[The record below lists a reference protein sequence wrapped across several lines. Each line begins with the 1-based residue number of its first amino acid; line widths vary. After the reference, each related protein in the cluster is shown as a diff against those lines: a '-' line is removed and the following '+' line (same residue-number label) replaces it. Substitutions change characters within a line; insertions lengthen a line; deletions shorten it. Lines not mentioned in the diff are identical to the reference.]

1 MEIKNI
7 SLYRLSKMTGI
18 SDSQLGKIL
27 NGITTNP
34 RINTVK
40 AIAKAL
46 DVSINEIVWY
56 YIYGKELMV
65 KNCESFYN

>member
-1 MEIKNI
+1 MDIDKIKKI
-7 SLYRLSKMTGI
+7 MQEKSITIYRLAKETGI

-40 AIAKAL
+40 AIARAL
-46 DVSINEIVWY
+46 NVSVNDII
-56 YIYGKELMV
+56 
-65 KNCESFYN
+65 

>member
-1 MEIKNI
+1 MQKRNI
-7 SLYRLSKMTGI
+7 TIYRLAKETGI

-40 AIAKAL
+40 AIANAL
-46 DVSINEIVWY
+46 NVSVNDIV
-56 YIYGKELMV
+56 
-65 KNCESFYN
+65 

>member
-1 MEIKNI
+1 MDINKIKIIMQKRNI
-7 SLYRLSKMTGI
+7 TIYRLAKETGI

-40 AIAKAL
+40 AIANAL
-46 DVSINEIVWY
+46 NVSVNDI
-56 YIYGKELMV
+56 L
-65 KNCESFYN
+65 